1 MSASREK
8 KSRQENLAGGYV
20 DPRTKREKDEQ
31 AKDRRSNALYI
42 AIAVIFVIVGIVV
55 TVANSKVIE
64 RSADAVTIG
73 NETYTAADVS
83 YFYNTIYNS
92 FVSKNSYYLSVYG
105 LDTSKSLKEQDCPVT
120 DGGTWYD
127 YFRDQALSS
136 MTSYSLLAQKAEAEG
151 FDASEEVEQSVQDTF
166 ADLDAAAASA
176 GYTRAQYIKAVCG
189 PLVNEKVFE
198 RNVRLEALAQAYSA
212 DHVNSL
218 EYSDDEIQA
227 AYDADPKSFQS
238 VDIEYI
244 LFSSGAGSDATD
256 EEKAEL
262 LEQAKQKA
270 ETALSR
276 YAQGEAFDAI
286 GEDMEGTYDHAANVT
301 NGTSDMLTWAFDDA
315 RQEGDTTV
323 AAYGEKGYYAVL
335 FHSRSRNDYHAVSVR
350 HILVDSEEKANDILK
365 QYNDGEKTED
375 AFAALAVANS
385 TDPGSASN
393 GGLYSNIYKGEM
405 VPSFEDWCFDPARQ
419 SGDTGIVESSNGYHV
434 MYFVSTNENP
444 YWYDQAETFLKSDA
458 YNEWYSAITDGVEA
472 EQLSGMKYVG

>member
-8 KSRQENLAGGYV
+8 KSRQESLAGGYV

-127 YFRDQALSS
+127 YFRDQALESLK
-136 MTSYSLLAQKAEAEG
+136 SYALLAQKAEAEG
-151 FDASEEVEQSVQDTF
+151 FDASEEVEQSVQETLS
-166 ADLDAAAASA
+166 DLDASAASA

-189 PLVNEKVFE
+189 PLVNQKVFE
-198 RNVRLEALAQAYSA
+198 RNIRMMALAQAYSNSYA
-212 DHVNSL
+212 DSL
-218 EYSDDEIQA
+218 SYTSDEVQA

-238 VDIEYI
+238 ADIEYI

-256 EEKAEL
+256 EEKAQL
-262 LEQAKQKA
+262 LDEAKQKA

-286 GEDMEGTYDHAANVT
+286 GEDIRLLCAN
-301 NGTSDMLTWAFDDA
+301 GASDMLTWAFDDA

-335 FHSRSRNDYHAVSVR
+335 FHSRSRNDYHTVSVR
-350 HILVDSEEKANDILK
+350 HILVDSEEKANELLQ
-365 QYNDGEKTED
+365 QYNDGEQTED

-385 TDPGSASN
+385 TDSNASS
-393 GGLYSNIYKGEM
+393 GGLYTDIYRGQTVSE
-405 VPSFEDWCFDPARQ
+405 FEDWCFDPSRQ
-419 SGDTGIVESSNGYHV
+419 AGDTGIVQTSYGYHV
-434 MYFVSTNENP
+434 MYFVGQSENP
-444 YWYDQAETFLKSDA
+444 YWYDQAESSLKNDA
-458 YNEWYSAITDGVEA
+458 YNEWHSAITDGVEA

>member
-8 KSRQENLAGGYV
+8 KSRQESLAGGYV

-31 AKDRRSNALYI
+31 AKDRRTNALYI
-42 AIAVIFVIVGIVV
+42 AVAVISVIVGIVV

-64 RSADAVTIG
+64 RKADALTIG

-83 YFYNTIYNS
+83 YFYNNIYSS
-92 FVSKNSYYLSVYG
+92 FVSKNSYYLSAYG
-105 LDTSKSLKEQDCPVT
+105 LDTTKSLKEQSCPIN
-120 DGGTWYD
+120 DGTWYD
-127 YFRDQALSS
+127 YFRDQAITS

-151 FDASEEVEQSVQDTF
+151 FDGSEAVEQSVQDTF
-166 ADLDAAAASA
+166 ADLDTAAASA
-176 GYTRAQYIKAVCG
+176 GHTRAQYIKAVCG

-198 RNVRLEALAQAYSA
+198 RNIRMMALAQAYSSSYA
-212 DHVNSL
+212 DSL
-218 EYSDDEIQA
+218 SYTAEEVQA
-227 AYDADPKSFQS
+227 AYDADPKSYQS
-238 VDIEYI
+238 ADIEYI
-244 LFSSGAGSDATD
+244 LFTSAAGDDATD

-276 YAQGEAFDAI
+276 YAQGETFDTI
-286 GEDMEGTYDHAANVT
+286 GEDMEGSYAHIGYAE
-301 NGTSDMLTWAFDDA
+301 NGASDMLTWAFDDA

-335 FHSRSRNDYHAVSVR
+335 FHSRSRNDYHTVSVR
-350 HILVDSEEKANDILK
+350 HILVDSKEKANELLQ

-434 MYFVSTNENP
+434 MYFVETNPQP
-444 YWYDQAETFLKSDA
+444 YWYYKADLDLKNDA
-458 YNEWYSAITDGVEA
+458 YDEWYAGITDGVET
-472 EQLSGMKYVG
+472 EQLDGMKYVG

>member
-151 FDASEEVEQSVQDTF
+151 FDGSEAVEQSVQDTF

-198 RNVRLEALAQAYSA
+198 RNVRLEALVQAYSA
-212 DHVNSL
+212 DYVNSL

-238 VDIEYI
+238 ADIEYI
-244 LFSSGAGSDATD
+244 LFSSGAGDDATD

-385 TDPGSASN
+385 TDSNASS
-393 GGLYSNIYKGEM
+393 GGLYTNVYKGQM
-405 VPSFEDWCFDPARQ
+405 VSEFENWCFDSARQ
-419 SGDTGIVESSNGYHV
+419 AGDVGIVQTSYGYHV
-434 MYFVSTNENP
+434 MYFVGQSENP
-444 YWYDQAETFLKSDA
+444 YWYDQAESSLKSDA

>member
-64 RSADAVTIG
+64 RNADAVTIG

-83 YFYNTIYNS
+83 YFYNTIYSS

-105 LDTSKSLKEQDCPVT
+105 LDTSKSLKEQDCPIN
-120 DGGTWYD
+120 GSTWYD
-127 YFRDQALSS
+127 YFRDQALESLK
-136 MTSYSLLAQKAEAEG
+136 SYALLAQKAEAEG
-151 FDASEEVEQSVQDTF
+151 FDGSEAVEH
-166 ADLDAAAASA
+166 
-176 GYTRAQYIKAVCG
+176 IKAVCG

-198 RNVRLEALAQAYSA
+198 RNIRMIALAQAYS
-212 DHVNSL
+212 NS
-218 EYSDDEIQA
+218 YSDSLSYTSDEVQA
-227 AYDADPKSFQS
+227 AYDADPKSYQS
-238 VDIEYI
+238 ADIEYI
-244 LFSSGAGSDATD
+244 LFTSAAGDDATD

-286 GEDMEGTYDHAANVT
+286 GEDMEGSYAHVAYAAN
-301 NGTSDMLTWAFDDA
+301 GSSDMLTWAFDDA

-335 FHSRSRNDYHAVSVR
+335 FHSRSRNDYHTVSVR
-350 HILVDSEEKANDILK
+350 HILVDSEEKANELLQ
-365 QYNDGEKTED
+365 QYNDGEQTED

-434 MYFVSTNENP
+434 MYFVETNPQP
-444 YWYDQAETFLKSDA
+444 YWYYKADLDLKNDA
-458 YNEWYSAITDGVEA
+458 YDEWYAAITDGVEA